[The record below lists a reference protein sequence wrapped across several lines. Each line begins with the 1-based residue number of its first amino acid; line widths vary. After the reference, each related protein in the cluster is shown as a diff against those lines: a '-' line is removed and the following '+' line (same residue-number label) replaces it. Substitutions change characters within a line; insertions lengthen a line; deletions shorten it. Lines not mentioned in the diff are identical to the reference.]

1 MNVRRS
7 LPVVTLLL
15 ITANILA
22 AFALLF
28 NPELAYQFGFRP
40 DHPAFSSAITCLF
53 LHSNVVHL
61 MGNMVFL
68 AAVGAAVELAAGPFR
83 FAVVYF
89 ISGLA
94 GIGFHFLVTRALPDP
109 APFIGASGAIA
120 GCVAY
125 YSLRY
130 PKLLVSVAPHVQVPV
145 MGVTAVWLVLQIMG
159 AFIRIGEST
168 GVSFWAHLGGFL
180 AGAALI
186 PIFRA
191 PEAAEVRMAH
201 ATLDAM
207 ADRSPG
213 AGRAAALKH
222 LEEFPDDP
230 KALEELAKASEK
242 MGNEET
248 EVRALVKLI
257 DYVKGDPFFDILE
270 RLSELDKLET
280 VESWRRLRW
289 ADELKSQ
296 RPNLA
301 SQLFESILNEVQ
313 SDRRPEALLA
323 LAGMVRDSDPL
334 RGRALLAELRQSYP
348 LDPATEVAEKR
359 GWLA

>member
-1 MNVRRS
+1 VTVRRS
-7 LPVVTLLL
+7 SPVVTLLL
-15 ITANILA
+15 IAGNILA

-28 NPELAYQFGFRP
+28 NPELAFAFGFRP
-40 DHPAFSSAITCLF
+40 DHPSLAGAISCLF

-61 MGNMVFL
+61 LGNMVFL
-68 AAVGAAVELAAGPFR
+68 AAVGVAVELAAGAFR

-89 ISGLA
+89 VSGLA
-94 GIGFHFLVTRALPDP
+94 GVLFHFVLTRSLPDP

-130 PKLLVSVAPHVQVPV
+130 PSLRVSIAPNLQVPV
-145 MGVTAVWLVLQIMG
+145 IGVTGVWLALQIVG
-159 AFIRIGEST
+159 AFIRIGEGS

-191 PEAAEVRMAH
+191 PEAAEVRKAH
-201 ATLDAM
+201 ATLEAM
-207 ADRSPG
+207 SGRSPG
-213 AGRAAALKH
+213 AGRAAALRH

-230 KALEELAKASEK
+230 KALEQLAHASEK

-257 DYVKGDPFFDILE
+257 DFAKGDSFFDILQ
-270 RLSELDKLET
+270 RLADLNKLGT
-280 VESWRRLRW
+280 VDGWRRLRW
-289 ADELKSQ
+289 ADELRSV

-301 SQLFESILNEVQ
+301 CVLFESIVAEPE
-313 SDRRPEALLA
+313 SERRPEALLA
-323 LAGMVRDSDPL
+323 LAGLVRDNDPL
-334 RGRALLAELRQSYP
+334 WAKALVAELCRTYP
-348 LDPATEVAEKR
+348 LDPAAEVAKKR